1 MNNVN
6 TRNKSNKTML
16 VMVLF
21 VCVMT
26 NISQM
31 PVIVNTGYTRY
42 FSIPPWVGLAIICL
56 FALKRIPYYH
66 IKNLFFLVVAFAVYY
81 FIARLFNNSYSNSQL
96 PYPIFLAFFVLFVG
110 YLASQFLIIDD
121 IDTLLTVYVI
131 SSTLVC
137 IDVFQTYVQ
146 GVDMGALTYAYASKN
161 SVSQILLSS
170 WIIILLRKFGKT
182 RGFIKNT
189 YYILFFA
196 LLTITLLG
204 LKSRATII
212 GMPVTIIWVLM
223 HGKMDRKVKH
233 IIILIV
239 IATITFLIIKPQYYD
254 ILVNNIILGNRSV
267 SSLDE
272 LSSGRYSQWGN
283 FGEEFKN
290 NWLFGQG
297 SAARESLVL
306 TALLEFGVVGGSLI
320 FAMALS
326 PLCWCLRKFNRYN
339 PLYLFFSSLA
349 IVYITNGVFEQLA
362 PFGPGVKCY
371 LLWFLFGIFL
381 NNRMNWSIYK
391 KQ

>member
-42 FSIPPWVGLAIICL
+42 FSTPLWVGLAIICL

-81 FIARLFNNSYSNSQL
+81 FIVRLFNNSYSNSQL

-170 WIIILLRKFGKT
+170 WLIILLRKFGKT

-272 LSSGRYSQWGN
+272 LSSGRYSQWEN

-326 PLCWCLRKFNRYN
+326 PLWWCLRKFNRYN